1 MQNLYDNS
9 HETLPHMTI
18 SEKRDAM
25 GRAILDYTLHG
36 TSAKLIVH
44 SSMFDDD
51 EMSVATLFRTET
63 QMPQLER
70 HALNLCR
77 GRVLD
82 VGAGA
87 GCHSLALQTKGLDV
101 VSIDISPLSTEARRL
116 RGVNDARCTD
126 VFSEDFAEKF
136 DTVLLLMN
144 GLGIA
149 GTLAHLPRLLL
160 RCKELLAEGGQ
171 ILADSS
177 DIAYVFQEEDGSYSF
192 PEDTAYYGE
201 VDYTMTCGTCR
212 GNRFNWLY
220 VDFPTLAHA
229 AASCGLRAEKIIEG
243 SHFEY
248 LCRITRAEAHNAH

>member
-1 MQNLYDNS
+1 
-9 HETLPHMTI
+9 MTI
-18 SEKRDAM
+18 PEKRDAM
-25 GRAILDYTLHG
+25 GRAILNYTLHG
-36 TSAKLIVH
+36 TSAKLIVR

-51 EMSVATLFRTET
+51 EMSVATLFRTEA
-63 QMPQLER
+63 QMPPLER

-87 GCHSLALQTKGLDV
+87 GCHSLALQAKGLDV

-126 VFSEDFAEKF
+126 VFSEELTERFN
-136 DTVLLLMN
+136 TVLLLMN

-149 GTLAHLPRLLL
+149 GTLANLPHLLL

-171 ILADSS
+171 IIADSS
-177 DIAYVFQEEDGSYSF
+177 DIAYVFQEEDGSYTF
-192 PEDTAYYGE
+192 PDHTAYYGE

-220 VDFPTLAHA
+220 VDYPTLAHTA
-229 AASCGLRAEKIIEG
+229 AQCGLKAEKIIEG
-243 SHFEY
+243 GHFDY
-248 LCRITRAEAHNAH
+248 LCRITCAEAHNAH

>member
-1 MQNLYDNS
+1 
-9 HETLPHMTI
+9 MTI
-18 SEKRDAM
+18 PEKRDAM

-51 EMSVATLFRTET
+51 EMSIATLFRTEA
-63 QMPQLER
+63 QMPPLER

-87 GCHSLALQTKGLDV
+87 GCHSLALQAKGLDV

-126 VFSEDFAEKF
+126 VFSEDLDEKF

-160 RCKELLAEGGQ
+160 RCKDLLAEGGQ

-220 VDFPTLAHA
+220 VDYPTLAHT

-248 LCRITRAEAHNAH
+248 LCRITWAETHNAH